1 MAAVTVALNDDL
13 QRFVEEQAKNGDFES
28 VGEYIRFLILAE
40 GLRQARDKLEALA
53 LEGLNS
59 GEPIPATP
67 EYWSEKERR
76 LMERHAKECRT

>member
-1 MAAVTVALNDDL
+1 MAAIALTLDDEL
-13 QRFVEEQAKNGDFES
+13 QQFVDEQATSGGFES
-28 VGEYIRFLILAE
+28 AGEYVRFLVLAE
-40 GLRQARDKLEALA
+40 RLRQARDKLEALA

-67 EYWSEKERR
+67 EYWEEKERR